1 MSLEYIITIGL
12 LLMFITPLMY
22 FSFSTF
28 DTASKVYNAE
38 MMVSRLV
45 ESADSVYAQGW
56 PSQQSILIL
65 FPESIADITI
75 FNKTVVVKV
84 QISNSN
90 TSVLGT
96 SKGCIMGNL
105 TASSGLKNILIRA
118 ESNTC
123 VNITEA
129 V

>member
-1 MSLEYIITIGL
+1 MITIGL
-12 LLMFITPLMY
+12 LLIFITPLMY

-45 ESADSVYAQGW
+45 ETADSVYAQGW
-56 PSQQSILIL
+56 PSQQSILVL
-65 FPESIADITI
+65 FPESISEITI
-75 FNKTVVVKV
+75 YNKTVVVKV
-84 QISNSN
+84 QVGNGN

-105 TASSGLKNILIRA
+105 TASGGLRNILVRA

-123 VNITEA
+123 INITEA